1 MVRIMTPSPVSDKR
15 QQVVETAYALFKR
28 AGFHATGIDRIIA
41 EADVAKMTMYRHF
54 PSKDELIVAV
64 LDYRAR
70 RFDDQLNQLAQK
82 SITPEQKIAEIFDWH
97 GRWSRSPDF
106 HGCLF
111 AHALAEFGDPGHP
124 VFEAVARQKNGLRQ
138 RMRSILSEVMP
149 RGQAENVAATLLMLI
164 EGATLM
170 AQMGQAETAL
180 REARKTALD
189 IIAASR
195 RPQ

>member
-1 MVRIMTPSPVSDKR
+1 MTLSPVSDKR
-15 QQVVETAYALFKR
+15 QHVVETAYALFKR

-97 GRWSRSPDF
+97 GRWFRSPDF

-138 RMRSILSEVMP
+138 RMRSILSEVLP
-149 RGQAENVAATLLMLI
+149 RGRAENVAATLLMLI

-170 AQMGQAETAL
+170 AQMGQTDTAL

-189 IIAASR
+189 VVAASR
-195 RPQ
+195 RKQ

>member
-1 MVRIMTPSPVSDKR
+1 MTPSPLSDKR
-15 QQVVETAYALFKR
+15 QHVVETAYALFKR
-28 AGFHATGIDRIIA
+28 SGFHATGIDRIIA

-70 RFDDQLNQLAQK
+70 RFDDQLEQLAQK
-82 SITPEQKIAEIFDWH
+82 SVAPEQKIAEIFDWH
-97 GRWSRSPDF
+97 GRWFRSPDF

-111 AHALAEFGDPGHP
+111 AHALAEFGDSEHP
-124 VFEAVARQKNGLRQ
+124 VFKAVARQKDGLRQ

-149 RGQAENVAATLLMLI
+149 RGRADNVAVTLLMLI

-170 AQMGQAETAL
+170 AQMGQADTAL
-180 REARKTALD
+180 REARKAALD

>member
-1 MVRIMTPSPVSDKR
+1 MAPSTPSDKR
-15 QQVVETAYALFKR
+15 QHVIETAYALFNR

-64 LDYRAR
+64 LDHRAR
-70 RFDDQLNQLAQK
+70 RFDDQLDQLAQK

-97 GRWSRSPDF
+97 GRWFRSPDF

-149 RGQAENVAATLLMLI
+149 RGRAENVATTLSMLI

-170 AQMGQAETAL
+170 AQMGQADTAL

-189 IIAASR
+189 VVAASR

>member
-1 MVRIMTPSPVSDKR
+1 M
-15 QQVVETAYALFKR
+15 
-28 AGFHATGIDRIIA
+28 
-41 EADVAKMTMYRHF
+41 
-54 PSKDELIVAV
+54 
-64 LDYRAR
+64 
-70 RFDDQLNQLAQK
+70 
-82 SITPEQKIAEIFDWH
+82 TPEQKIAEIFDWH
-97 GRWSRSPDF
+97 GRWFRSPDF

-124 VFEAVARQKNGLRQ
+124 VFQAVARQKNGLRE

-149 RGQAENVAATLLMLI
+149 RGRAENVAATLLMLI

-170 AQMGQAETAL
+170 AQMGQADTAL